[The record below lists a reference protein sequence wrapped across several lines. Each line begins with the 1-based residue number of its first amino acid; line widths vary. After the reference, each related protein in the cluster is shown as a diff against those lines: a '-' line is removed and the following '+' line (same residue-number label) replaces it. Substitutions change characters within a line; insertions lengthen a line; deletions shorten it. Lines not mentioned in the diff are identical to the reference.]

1 MACFLFPFIWLKLST
16 KVMFCNLSVL
26 ISVDVFLMSVRIS
39 VDVFL
44 MSVRISVDVF
54 LMSNGASL
62 TSSWN
67 VMSFKCVE
75 RAALFLISKV
85 YGSVA
90 RCSDIRTRCF
100 ASL

>member
-26 ISVDVFLMSVRIS
+26 IS